1 MTEHHDDFHVEPV
14 RGLPE
19 TPPEGERILWQG
31 APSTRALARDALN
44 LHWVAGYFV
53 LLAIWR
59 GIVLADRGGWE
70 MGVKAMIPYL
80 GLGLVA
86 SLILAGIALILAKT
100 TVYTITNRRVALRI
114 GAALTVTLNVPFT
127 LLGKADLIKHRDG
140 TGTIALDL
148 MDDTKLSYLICWPH
162 VRPWKIAKTQPALRS
177 IPNVDEVAK
186 ILGEAA
192 RTRVQERAETVDVA
206 IAHVPAE

>member
-1 MTEHHDDFHVEPV
+1 MSDDHDDFHVEPV

-19 TPPEGERILWQG
+19 TPPEGEHILWQG
-31 APSTRALARDALN
+31 APRTRALARDALN

-59 GIVLADRGGWE
+59 GIVLTDRGGWE

-80 GLGLVA
+80 GMGLVA
-86 SLILAGIALILAKT
+86 CLILAGIALILAKT

-127 LLGKADLIKHRDG
+127 LLAKADLTKRSDG